1 MPKVASNGV
10 EIEYERFGSEGGVP
24 ILLIMGLG
32 VQLTRWRPEFIE
44 RLTRGGYGV
53 IRFDNRDVGLS
64 THLDGAPVPPLEQV
78 IAAKLGGRPSPA
90 PYDLSDMARDAR
102 GLMDALGIARAH
114 LVGASMGG
122 MIAQEMAFLA
132 PERVATLTSIM
143 STTGG
148 WDLPPPT
155 PEAVAVMTGPAPM
168 PSDRQAFGD
177 HGVRVWRAIG
187 SPGYPTDDEV
197 TRARVLA
204 DADRAYD
211 RAGYGRQMA
220 AIYASGDRRER
231 VRAITAPTLVIHGDQ
246 DPLVP
251 VEGGRDTAACVPGS
265 ELLII
270 PGMGHDLPEA
280 LYDRIAG
287 AILAHV
293 ARGA

>member
-10 EIEYERFGSEGGVP
+10 EIEYERFGPVDDTP

-32 VQLTRWRPEFIE
+32 AQLTRWRPEFIE
-44 RLTRGGYGV
+44 RLTRRGRGV

-64 THLDGAPVPPLEQV
+64 THLDSAPVPPVEEV
-78 IAAKLGGRPSPA
+78 IAAKLGGRPTPA
-90 PYDLSDMARDAR
+90 PYDLSDMARDAL
-102 GLMDALGIARAH
+102 GLMDALQIERAH

-122 MIAQEMAFLA
+122 MIAQETAFLA
-132 PERVATLTSIM
+132 PERVETLTSIM

-155 PEAVAVMTGPAPM
+155 PEAIAVMTGPAPK
-168 PSDRQAFGD
+168 PSDRTAFAE
-177 HGVRVWRAIG
+177 HGVRVWRTIG
-187 SPGYPTDDEV
+187 SPGFPPDDDE

-231 VRAITAPTLVIHGDQ
+231 VRRITAPTLVIHGDR

-251 VEGGRDTAACVPGS
+251 VEGGRDTAACVPGAQ
-265 ELLII
+265 LMII
-270 PGMGHDLPEA
+270 EGMGHDLPAA
-280 LYDRIAG
+280 LYDRIAE
-287 AILAHV
+287 AILANV
-293 ARGA
+293 ARAG